1 MIGAQERGHTLRI
14 VSAVARRFTPPGAI
28 MQEIAMRKSALAL
41 VVLAGAAAF
50 PIAARAQGVIVEDRG
65 VTTGVATDDIGI
77 ADDLQPRFREYVVQE
92 NVPDYPIPGRVVVGG
107 ILPETGVTY
116 YDVPQQYG
124 ADRYRY
130 SRVNGQYILVE
141 PRTRRVVQ
149 VIR

>member
-1 MIGAQERGHTLRI
+1 
-14 VSAVARRFTPPGAI
+14 
-28 MQEIAMRKSALAL
+28 MRKSALAL